1 MRFITCRFFVIALVV
16 LVFSDS
22 AAASIAQVK
31 GVRMWAS
38 PESTRLV
45 IDLSKSVDHRLST
58 LSNPDRVVIDINQA
72 RLSKPITN
80 LDYKAGA
87 INDVRS
93 ANKKQNKLRLV
104 LDLKHKVHPK
114 SFLLKPNS
122 KYGYRLVIDLEKVS
136 KNTQSNV
143 LKIIKSVNTS
153 KKRDLI
159 VAIDAGHGGEDPG
172 ARGPRG
178 TREKHVVLAIARKL
192 RDMVN
197 KKPGM
202 KAVMIRN
209 GDYYISLRGRTRK
222 ARKLNADIFI
232 SIHADAFKNPKAHG
246 ASVFILSSRGASS
259 EAAKWLAKK
268 ENEADLVGGVSL
280 DDKDDM
286 LAKMLLD
293 LSQTATIEAS
303 NSVAARV
310 LVGLK
315 KVGDT
320 HKSGVERAGFVVLKS
335 PDIPSL
341 LIETGFISNPKEE
354 KLLRS
359 PRYQRKLAG
368 AILNGMDSY
377 FKQYPVPGTIYA
389 KDSVIEPLRANLNS
403 KVLSSVAKKT
413 RSSKT
418 KNTYKKHK
426 VKKHKI
432 ARGDTLSA
440 ISKRYQVSV
449 SAIKKANRLKNN
461 TLYVGKVLS
470 IPRS

>member
-1 MRFITCRFFVIALVV
+1 MQYMTRRFTVIC
-16 LVFSDS
+16 FSILSFMLLCSS
-22 AAASIAQVK
+22 AAIAATAQIN

-45 IDLSKSVDHRLST
+45 IDLSQAVEHRLSS
-58 LSNPDRVVIDINQA
+58 LSNPDRLVIDVNGA
-72 RLSKPITN
+72 RLAKSISGLN
-80 LDYKAGA
+80 YKKGS
-87 INDVRS
+87 ISNIRS
-93 ANKKQNKLRLV
+93 ANKKQDKVRLV

-122 KYGYRLVIDLEKVS
+122 RYGYRLVIDLEKISHRSRASSV
-136 KNTQSNV
+136 
-143 LKIIKSVNTS
+143 KIIKSVNSS

-159 VAIDAGHGGEDPG
+159 VAIDAGHGGDDPG

-178 TREKHVVLAIARKL
+178 TREKDVVMAIARKL

-209 GDYYISLRGRTRK
+209 GDYYISLRSRTKK

-232 SIHADAFKNPKAHG
+232 SIHADAFKNPKARG
-246 ASVFILSSRGASS
+246 ASVFILSSRGATS

-303 NSVAARV
+303 NSAASRV
-310 LVGLK
+310 LSGLTRI
-315 KVGDT
+315 GDT
-320 HKSGVERAGFVVLKS
+320 HKSRVERAGFVVLKS

-341 LIETGFISNPKEE
+341 LVETGFISNPKEE
-354 KLLRS
+354 GLLRS
-359 PRYQRKLAG
+359 AAYQKKLAN
-368 AILNGMDSY
+368 AILSGVDGY
-377 FKQYPVPGTIYA
+377 FKQYPIPGTIYA
-389 KDSVIEPLRANLNS
+389 RDNFSRDTVIKTLNRKILSAN
-403 KVLSSVAKKT
+403 AKKT
-413 RSSKT
+413 YQK
-418 KNTYKKHK
+418 KHKKHK
-426 VKKHKI
+426 VV
-432 ARGDTLSA
+432 RGDTLSG

-449 SAIKKANRLKNN
+449 SAIKRANKLKNN
-461 TLYVGKVLS
+461 TLYLGKVLS

>member
-1 MRFITCRFFVIALVV
+1 MTNRFLTLLLVV
-16 LVFSDS
+16 LPLPCLLF
-22 AAASIAQVK
+22 ASGMAVATAQVK
-31 GVRMWAS
+31 DVRMWAS
-38 PESTRLV
+38 PDSTRLV
-45 IDLSKSVDHRLST
+45 IDLSHSVNHRLT
-58 LSNPDRVVIDINQA
+58 RLSNPERVVIDVDKA
-72 RLSKPITN
+72 RLPKPITHLN
-80 LDYKAGA
+80 YKNGA
-87 INDVRS
+87 ISGIRS
-93 ANKKQNKLRLV
+93 ANKKQSKLRLV

-114 SFLLKPNS
+114 SFLLKPNA

-136 KNTQSNV
+136 DKVRSNSP
-143 LKIIKSVNTS
+143 KIVKSVNSS

-159 VAIDAGHGGEDPG
+159 IAIDAGHGGDDPG

-178 TREKHVVLAIARKL
+178 TKEKHVVLAISRKL

-209 GDYYISLRGRTRK
+209 GDYYISLRGRTKK

-232 SIHADAFKNPKAHG
+232 SIHADAFKSPKAHG
-246 ASVFILSSRGASS
+246 SSVFILSSRGATS

-303 NSVAARV
+303 NSAASRV
-310 LVGLK
+310 LSGLTK
-315 KVGDT
+315 IGDT
-320 HKSGVERAGFVVLKS
+320 HKNRVERAGFVVLKS
-335 PDIPSL
+335 PDIPSML
-341 LIETGFISNPKEE
+341 VETGFISNYKEE

-359 PRYQRKLAG
+359 AAYQKKLAS
-368 AILNGMDSY
+368 AILSGVDGY
-377 FKQYPVPGTIYA
+377 FKQYPIPGTIYA
-389 KDSVIEPLRANLNS
+389 KETIIKKLNH
-403 KVLSSVAKKT
+403 KVLASALQKSIQ
-413 RSSKT
+413 R
-418 KNTYKKHK
+418 HK
-426 VKKHKI
+426 VV
-432 ARGDTLSA
+432 RGDTLSG

-449 SAIKKANRLKNN
+449 SAIKRANKMKNN
-461 TLYVGKVLS
+461 TLYLGKVIN

>member
-1 MRFITCRFFVIALVV
+1 MRLITSRFFVIAFVIL
-16 LVFSDS
+16 LLSDI
-22 AAASIAQVK
+22 AAASVAQVK
-31 GVRMWAS
+31 GFRMWAS

-45 IDLSKSVDHRLST
+45 IDLSKSVEHRLST
-58 LSNPDRVVIDINQA
+58 LSNPERVVIDINQTS
-72 RLSKPITN
+72 LSKSIHN
-80 LDYKAGA
+80 LNYDLGA
-87 INDVRS
+87 VSDVRS

-114 SFLLKPNS
+114 SFLLKPNN

-136 KNTQSNV
+136 SNKNSSSP
-143 LKIIKSVNTS
+143 KIIKSVNTS

-159 VAIDAGHGGEDPG
+159 VAIDAGHGGDDPG

-178 TREKHVVLAIARKL
+178 TKEKHVVLSIARKL
-192 RDMVN
+192 RNMIN

-209 GDYYISLRGRTRK
+209 GDYYISLRGRTKK
-222 ARKLNADIFI
+222 ARRLNADIFI
-232 SIHADAFKNPKAHG
+232 SIHADAFKSPKAHG
-246 ASVFILSSRGASS
+246 SSVFILSSRGASS

-303 NSVAARV
+303 NSVASRV
-310 LVGLK
+310 LSGLTR
-315 KVGDT
+315 VGDT

-359 PRYQRKLAG
+359 SSYQKKLAS
-368 AILNGMDSY
+368 AILSGVDGY
-377 FKQYPVPGTIYA
+377 FKQYPVPGTVYA
-389 KDSVIEPLRANLNS
+389 KDTIIKPIKFKTA
-403 KVLSSVAKKT
+403 SSSGKK
-413 RSSKT
+413 S
-418 KNTYKKHK
+418 YKKHK
-426 VKKHKI
+426 VV
-432 ARGDTLSA
+432 RGDTLSA
-440 ISKRYQVSV
+440 ISKRYQVSMT
-449 SAIKKANRLKNN
+449 AIKRANKLKTNR
-461 TLYVGKVLS
+461 LYVGKTLS

>member
-1 MRFITCRFFVIALVV
+1 MQYMTKRFLLIV
-16 LVFSDS
+16 LAVLLCSET
-22 AAASIAQVK
+22 AVASVAQIK

-45 IDLSKSVDHRLST
+45 IDLSNGVEHRLSR
-58 LSNPDRVVIDINQA
+58 LSNPERVVIDVNQA
-72 RLSKPITN
+72 KLPGSVAN
-80 LDYKAGA
+80 LDYKKGA
-87 INDVRS
+87 ISDIRS
-93 ANKKQNKLRLV
+93 ANKKNNKVRLV

-114 SFLLKPNS
+114 SFLLKPNR
-122 KYGYRLVIDLEKVS
+122 KYGYRLVIDLEKVTT
-136 KNTQSNV
+136 KTQTSTP
-143 LKIIKSVNTS
+143 KIIKSVNSS

-159 VAIDAGHGGEDPG
+159 VAIDAGHGGDDPG

-178 TREKHVVLAIARKL
+178 TKEKHVVLSIARKL

-209 GDYYISLRGRTRK
+209 GDYYISLRGRTKK

-232 SIHADAFKNPKAHG
+232 SIHADAFKNPKARG
-246 ASVFILSSRGASS
+246 SSVFILSSRGATS

-303 NSVAARV
+303 NSAASRI
-310 LVGLK
+310 LSRLTRI
-315 KVGDT
+315 GDT
-320 HKSGVERAGFVVLKS
+320 HKNRVERAGFVVLKS

-341 LIETGFISNPKEE
+341 LVETGFISNPKEE

-359 PRYQRKLAG
+359 ASYQKKLAG
-368 AILNGMDSY
+368 AILSGVNGY
-377 FKQYPVPGTIYA
+377 FKQYPIPGTIYA
-389 KDSVIEPLRANLNS
+389 KESVVKPLNREL
-403 KVLSSVAKKT
+403 LSSAMKKVIH
-413 RSSKT
+413 
-418 KNTYKKHK
+418 KHK
-426 VKKHKI
+426 VV
-432 ARGDTLSA
+432 RGDTLSG
-440 ISKRYQVSV
+440 ISKRYQVSM
-449 SAIKKANRLKNN
+449 SAIKRVNRMKSN
-461 TLYVGKVLS
+461 TLYLGKVLS
-470 IPRS
+470 IPSS

>member
-1 MRFITCRFFVIALVV
+1 MKTMMRFLIKRFILAALA
-16 LVFSDS
+16 LLLCTEL
-22 AAASIAQVK
+22 AMASVAQIN

-45 IDLSKSVDHRLST
+45 IDLSNSAGHRLSS
-58 LSNPDRVVIDINQA
+58 LSNPERVVIDIDKA
-72 RLSKPITN
+72 RLKGPVSGLNYN
-80 LDYKAGA
+80 LGA
-87 INDVRS
+87 ISDIRS
-93 ANKKQNKLRLV
+93 ANKKHDKVRLV
-104 LDLKHKVHPK
+104 LDLKHKTHPK
-114 SFLLKPNS
+114 SFLLKPNA

-136 KNTQSNV
+136 EKTRYSSP
-143 LKIIKSVNTS
+143 KIVKSVNS
-153 KKRDLI
+153 SRKRDLI
-159 VAIDAGHGGEDPG
+159 VAIDAGHGGDDPG
-172 ARGPRG
+172 AKGPRG
-178 TREKHVVLAIARKL
+178 TKEKHVVLAIARKL

-246 ASVFILSSRGASS
+246 SSVFILSSRGATS

-286 LAKMLLD
+286 LVKMLLD
-293 LSQTATIEAS
+293 LSQTASIEAS
-303 NSVAARV
+303 NSAASRI
-310 LVGLK
+310 LSRLSKIGK
-315 KVGDT
+315 T
-320 HKSGVERAGFVVLKS
+320 HKNQVERAGFVVLKS

-359 PRYQRKLAG
+359 ASYQKKLAN
-368 AILNGMDSY
+368 AILHGVDGY
-377 FKQYPVPGTIYA
+377 FKQYPIPGTVYA
-389 KDSVIEPLRANLNS
+389 KDVIVKKLDRTI
-403 KVLSSVAKKT
+403 VSSSMK
-413 RSSKT
+413 S
-418 KNTYKKHK
+418 NNQKHK
-426 VKKHKI
+426 VI
-432 ARGDTLSA
+432 RGDTLSG
-440 ISKRYQVSV
+440 ISKRYQVSMT
-449 SAIKKANRLKNN
+449 AIKKANKMKNN
-461 TLYVGKVLS
+461 RLYVGKMIS

>member
-1 MRFITCRFFVIALVV
+1 MGCLKALFDEVSMKIMMQKMTNRFLVIVFAALLCSEMAV
-16 LVFSDS
+16 
-22 AAASIAQVK
+22 ASVAQIK

-45 IDLSKSVDHRLST
+45 IDLSSAVEHRLSR
-58 LSNPDRVVIDINQA
+58 LSNPERVVIDVNKA
-72 RLSKPITN
+72 RLPRPVSN
-80 LDYKAGA
+80 LDYKNGA
-87 INDVRS
+87 IADIRS
-93 ANKKQNKLRLV
+93 ANKKQNKVRLV
-104 LDLKHKVHPK
+104 LDLKYKVHPK

-122 KYGYRLVIDLEKVS
+122 KYGYRLVIDLEKVNNKTRS
-136 KNTQSNV
+136 SV
-143 LKIIKSVNTS
+143 PKIVKSVNSS

-178 TREKHVVLAIARKL
+178 TKEKHVVLAISRKL

-209 GDYYISLRGRTRK
+209 GDYYISLRGRTKK

-246 ASVFILSSRGASS
+246 SSVFILSSRGATS

-303 NSVAARV
+303 NSAASRV
-310 LVGLK
+310 LSRLTK
-315 KVGDT
+315 IGDT
-320 HKSGVERAGFVVLKS
+320 HKSRVERAGFVVLKS

-354 KLLRS
+354 RLLRS
-359 PRYQRKLAG
+359 SSYQKKLAS
-368 AILNGMDSY
+368 AILSGVDGY
-377 FKQYPVPGTIYA
+377 FKQYPIPGTIYA
-389 KDSVIEPLRANLNS
+389 KETVIKQLNREVLAAAMKKSALR
-403 KVLSSVAKKT
+403 
-413 RSSKT
+413 
-418 KNTYKKHK
+418 HK
-426 VKKHKI
+426 VV
-432 ARGDTLSA
+432 RGDTLSG
-440 ISKRYQVSV
+440 ISKRYQVSM
-449 SAIKKANRLKNN
+449 SAIKRANKMKNN
-461 TLYVGKVLS
+461 TLYLGKVLS
-470 IPRS
+470 IPSS

>member
-1 MRFITCRFFVIALVV
+1 MQYMTNRFLLIFFAV
-16 LVFSDS
+16 LLCAET
-22 AAASIAQVK
+22 AAASVAQIK

-45 IDLSKSVDHRLST
+45 IDLSHAVEHRLSR
-58 LSNPDRVVIDINQA
+58 LSNPERVVIDVNQA
-72 RLSKPITN
+72 KLPGPIAN
-80 LDYKAGA
+80 LDYKKGA
-87 INDVRS
+87 ISDIRS
-93 ANKKQNKLRLV
+93 ANKKQNKVRLV

-136 KNTQSNV
+136 NKTHSST
-143 LKIIKSVNTS
+143 LKIIKSVNSS

-159 VAIDAGHGGEDPG
+159 VAIDAGHGGDDPG

-178 TREKHVVLAIARKL
+178 TKEKHVVLAIARKL

-209 GDYYISLRGRTRK
+209 GDYYISLRGRTKK

-246 ASVFILSSRGASS
+246 SSVFILSSRGATS

-303 NSVAARV
+303 NSAASRI
-310 LVGLK
+310 LSRLTRI
-315 KVGDT
+315 GDT
-320 HKSGVERAGFVVLKS
+320 HKNRVERAGFVVLKS

-341 LIETGFISNPKEE
+341 LVETGFISNPKEE

-359 PRYQRKLAG
+359 ASYQKKLAG
-368 AILNGMDSY
+368 AILSGVDGY
-377 FKQYPVPGTIYA
+377 FRQYPIPGTIYA
-389 KDSVIEPLRANLNS
+389 NETVVKPLNRKIVSSAMKKSVH
-403 KVLSSVAKKT
+403 
-413 RSSKT
+413 
-418 KNTYKKHK
+418 KHK
-426 VKKHKI
+426 VV
-432 ARGDTLSA
+432 RGDTLSG
-440 ISKRYQVSV
+440 ISKRYQVSM
-449 SAIKKANRLKNN
+449 SAIKKVNKMKNN
-461 TLYVGKVLS
+461 TLYLGKFLS

>member
-1 MRFITCRFFVIALVV
+1 MQIMTNRFLTFFFALQFSLLIGAEMAIASV
-16 LVFSDS
+16 
-22 AAASIAQVK
+22 AQVK

-38 PESTRLV
+38 PDSTRLV
-45 IDLSKSVDHRLST
+45 IDLSQSVEHRLT
-58 LSNPDRVVIDINQA
+58 RLSNPERVVIDVDQA
-72 RLSKPITN
+72 KLPNTITH
-80 LDYKAGA
+80 LDYKKGS
-87 INDVRS
+87 ILDIRS

-122 KYGYRLVIDLEKVS
+122 KYGYRLVIDLEKVTQKTLSS
-136 KNTQSNV
+136 KP
-143 LKIIKSVNTS
+143 KIVKSVNSS

-172 ARGPRG
+172 AIGPRG
-178 TREKHVVLAIARKL
+178 TREKYVVMAIARKL

-202 KAVMIRN
+202 KAVMIRT
-209 GDYYISLRGRTRK
+209 GDYYISLRNRTKK

-232 SIHADAFKNPKAHG
+232 SIHADAFKSPKAHG
-246 ASVFILSSRGASS
+246 SSVFILSSKGATS

-303 NSVAARV
+303 NSAASRV
-310 LVGLK
+310 LSGLTK
-315 KVGDT
+315 IGDT
-320 HKSGVERAGFVVLKS
+320 HKNRVERAGFAVLKS

-341 LIETGFISNPKEE
+341 LVETGFISNYKEE
-354 KLLRS
+354 RLLKTPS
-359 PRYQRKLAG
+359 YQKKLAG
-368 AILNGMDSY
+368 AILSGVDGY
-377 FKQYPVPGTIYA
+377 FKQYPIPGTIYA
-389 KDSVIEPLRANLNS
+389 KETVVKELNREQLASALR
-403 KVLSSVAKKT
+403 
-413 RSSKT
+413 T
-418 KNTYKKHK
+418 KSHKHK
-426 VKKHKI
+426 VV
-432 ARGDTLSA
+432 RGDTLSG
-440 ISKRYQVSV
+440 ISKRYQVSM
-449 SAIKKANRLKNN
+449 SAIKKANKMKSN
-461 TLYVGKVLS
+461 TLYLGKVLS

>member
-1 MRFITCRFFVIALVV
+1 MNAMTIKARMQKNTCRVIVIALAV
-16 LVFSDS
+16 LLLSELAV
-22 AAASIAQVK
+22 ASVAQVK
-31 GVRMWAS
+31 GVRMWSS

-45 IDLSKSVDHRLST
+45 IDLDKEVEHRLSS
-58 LSNPDRVVIDINQA
+58 LSNPERVVIDIDK
-72 RLSKPITN
+72 SKLTQPISDLN
-80 LDYKAGA
+80 FKQGA
-87 INDVRS
+87 IRDIRS
-93 ANKKQNKLRLV
+93 ANKKHNKLRLV

-122 KYGYRLVIDLEKVS
+122 RYGYRLVIDLETIS
-136 KNTQSNV
+136 NTSHANV
-143 LKIIKSVNTS
+143 PKIVKSVNS
-153 KKRDLI
+153 SRKRDLI
-159 VAIDAGHGGEDPG
+159 VAIDAGHGGDDPG
-172 ARGPRG
+172 ATGPRG
-178 TREKHVVLAIARKL
+178 TKEKYVVMQIARKL

-209 GDYYISLRGRTRK
+209 GDYYISLRGRTKK

-232 SIHADAFKNPKAHG
+232 SIHADAFNKPQARG
-246 ASVFILSSRGASS
+246 ASVFILSSRGATS

-303 NSVAARV
+303 NSVATRV
-310 LVGLK
+310 LSGLK
-315 KVGDT
+315 RVGDT
-320 HKSGVERAGFVVLKS
+320 HKNSVERAGFVVLKS

-341 LIETGFISNPKEE
+341 LVETGFISNPKEE

-359 PRYQRKLAG
+359 SAHQKKLAG
-368 AILNGMDSY
+368 AILVGVEGY

-389 KDSVIEPLRANLNS
+389 QDTPVKPIDIRHITRKSVTNSLR
-403 KVLSSVAKKT
+403 
-413 RSSKT
+413 
-418 KNTYKKHK
+418 HK
-426 VKKHKI
+426 VVS
-432 ARGDTLSA
+432 GDTLSG
-440 ISKRYQVSV
+440 ISKRYQVSIT
-449 SAIKKANRLKNN
+449 SIKRANKLKNN